1 MPGGAMTVE
10 VQHGGG
16 AVESGVAHG
25 DMQGHCIQQQ
35 VRSLV
40 DFAADRGIRVVPE
53 FDILGKQQRL

>member
-1 MPGGAMTVE
+1 M
-10 VQHGGG
+10 HGG

-40 DFAADRGIRVVPE
+40 DFAADRGITVVPE